1 MFVKEVVGMATV
13 GIATVGIASC
23 GSALLP
29 CRRCCAAGRSSSVGP
44 CTRGSRL
51 APCSVLAVA
60 DLSSCLT
67 ALSPSENRYYHLVWM
82 PDDEVVSA
90 SGEARRRSHGRRSD
104 GYSDQGTPRPP
115 SGLQRHL
122 PGSHSQHQGTD

>member
-13 GIATVGIASC
+13 GIASC

-29 CRRCCAAGRSSSVGP
+29 SRRCRAAGQSSSVGP
-44 CTRGSRL
+44 CAQGSRL
-51 APCSVLAVA
+51 AKTRAPCSVLAVA

-90 SGEARRRSHGRRSD
+90 SGEARRRSHSRRSD

-115 SGLQRHL
+115 SGLQRYL